1 MKITMETDHNKLD
14 SDNILISQL
23 IKVNGQSCASLRDLG
38 SLICVGDGAKESEI
52 PTDSDLNS

>member
-1 MKITMETDHNKLD
+1 METDHNKLD